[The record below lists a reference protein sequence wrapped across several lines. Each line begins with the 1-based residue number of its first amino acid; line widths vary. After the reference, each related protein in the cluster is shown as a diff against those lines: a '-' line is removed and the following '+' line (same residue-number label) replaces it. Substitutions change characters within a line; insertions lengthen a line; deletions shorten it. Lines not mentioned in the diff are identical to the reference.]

1 MPSPESS
8 RRNLEKARACWRAP
22 LPWRS
27 AEETRLIRLL
37 VWQWFEYR
45 GPEKWSARAVCRRL
59 GVNHTYIQKLVRE
72 FVTNPSRI
80 LREVRSSHPATFEQL
95 NRAQEETRL
104 QKDSGCLR
112 RPSRWKWVEFKI
124 GDQVIR
130 DVVRTKASL
139 AREQLRS
146 SNIPRDVPT
155 WARGLPYYSTEN
167 PCDPLVEVK
176 YSSRLAAEE
185 NKKVRPIP
193 VLRRRRG
200 AFVRFLR

>member
-1 MPSPESS
+1 MPSREASL
-8 RRNLEKARACWRAP
+8 RNLAKARAKWHPPR
-22 LPWRS
+22 PWRS

-37 VWQWFEYR
+37 AWQWFEYR
-45 GPEKWSARAVCRRL
+45 GPVKWSTRSLARRL
-59 GVNHTYIQKLVRE
+59 GVSHTYIQKLVRE

-112 RPSRWKWVEFKI
+112 WPRRWKWAEFKI

-139 AREQLRS
+139 EREQLRS
-146 SNIPRDVPT
+146 SYIPRDVPT
-155 WARGLPYYSTEN
+155 WAKRLPYYSPQN

-176 YSSRLAAEE
+176 YSSMLLAEE
-185 NKKVRPIP
+185 NRVRPIP
-193 VLRRRRG
+193 FFRRRR
-200 AFVRFLR
+200 VRCGL

>member
-8 RRNLEKARACWRAP
+8 RRNLEKARARWRAP

-27 AEETRLIRLL
+27 AQETRVIRLL

-45 GPEKWSARAVCRRL
+45 GPGKWSARSVARRL
-59 GVNHTYIQKLVRE
+59 GVTHTYIQKLVRE
-72 FVTNPSRI
+72 FATNPIRI
-80 LREVRSSHPATFEQL
+80 VREVRSSYPATFEQL
-95 NRAQEETRL
+95 SRAQEETRL
-104 QKDSGCLR
+104 QKDSDCLR
-112 RPSRWKWVEFKI
+112 RPRRWKWAEFKI

-130 DVVRTKASL
+130 TVVRTKASL
-139 AREQLRS
+139 EREQLRS

-155 WARGLPYYSTEN
+155 WAKGLPYYSPQN

-176 YSSRLAAEE
+176 YSSMLCDEE

-200 AFVRFLR
+200 AIIRFLR